1 ALVERAR
8 REGAAVEA
16 LPPETALESTARV
29 AVAALD
35 RPGLFA
41 DLAATLAK
49 AGADVVGAR
58 LATAEDG
65 TALDVF
71 EIQDGAGEAYGRR
84 EPRRLAIL
92 VKALER
98 AAQKGARASAV
109 ETPRV
114 SARRAVFDVRPV
126 VRIDT
131 ETGASAVVVEVSGP
145 DRPGL
150 LADLARTISEHAYST
165 RSAHVASFGERAV
178 DGFYITD
185 ADGNK
190 PTDAAR
196 LEALKTALIA
206 VLDRT
211 LQGPAGRRIVP
222 VRASVRDVSD
232 LEGALGRKPVSS
244 GSRAR

>member
-1 ALVERAR
+1 M
-8 REGAAVEA
+8 
-16 LPPETALESTARV
+16 
-29 AVAALD
+29 AVAAVD

-41 DLAATLAK
+41 DLAATLAL

-71 EIQDGAGEAYGRR
+71 ELQDGAGEAYGRR

-114 SARRAVFDVRPV
+114 SARRAVFEVRPV
-126 VRIDT
+126 VRIDMEAGT
-131 ETGASAVVVEVSGP
+131 SAVVVEVSGA

-150 LADLARTISEHAYST
+150 LADLARTISEHGYST

-185 ADGNK
+185 ADGAK
-190 PTDAAR
+190 PSDAAR

-211 LQGPAGRRIVP
+211 PQGPAGRRITP

-232 LEGALGRKPVSS
+232 LEGEVASKPVSR
-244 GSRAR
+244 GARAR